1 MCCYGFLQVVF
12 GGCRIPLGGAIQPKG
27 RVQVGQALYIR
38 SRNYLE
44 KNGALTKFLI
54 ITSTSLWCLLST
66 LVGYSV
72 PPHSLWNVETLL
84 VGSRYPAYLGK
95 TTFPRQNAS
104 LPRILN

>member
-1 MCCYGFLQVVF
+1 MVKGIYLQKLVAVYVSNYH
-12 GGCRIPLGGAIQPKG
+12 IDLVMVPILS
-27 RVQVGQALYIR
+27 AL
-38 SRNYLE
+38 
-44 KNGALTKFLI
+44 A
-54 ITSTSLWCLLST
+54 
-66 LVGYSV
+66 GYSV